1 MDAATLPR
9 QALTATAAQPARRV
23 HALLVRGRVRAGHGG
38 GAAICVPGRG
48 PAGRGAGERGL
59 WSGSGGAG
67 AEGVPAVG
75 VREEVV
81 RLVLQE
87 QLLRIPEG
95 EFRITKS
102 VFSLR

>member
-1 MDAATLPR
+1 V
-9 QALTATAAQPARRV
+9 RR
-23 HALLVRGRVRAGHGG
+23 R
-38 GAAICVPGRG
+38 
-48 PAGRGAGERGL
+48 
-59 WSGSGGAG
+59 
-67 AEGVPAVG
+67 VPAVG

-102 VFSLR
+102 VFSWR